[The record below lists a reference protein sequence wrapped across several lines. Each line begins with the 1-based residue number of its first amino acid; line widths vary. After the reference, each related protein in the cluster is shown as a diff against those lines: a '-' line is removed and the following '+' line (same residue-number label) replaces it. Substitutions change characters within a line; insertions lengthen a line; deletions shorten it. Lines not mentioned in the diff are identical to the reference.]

1 MQKKS
6 VVLCA
11 VAAFLLLGFR
21 GESIVVA
28 LIIFG
33 APVAMLTYTMAV
45 GMQADDELAGT
56 LVAIT
61 SVLSIVT
68 MFFFIFVL
76 KQFAFI

>member
-1 MQKKS
+1 
-6 VVLCA
+6 
-11 VAAFLLLGFR
+11 
-21 GESIVVA
+21 
-28 LIIFG
+28 
-33 APVAMLTYTMAV
+33 MLTYTMAV